1 VIRVHSRR
9 DFIKWASWGCA
20 ASVVPFG
27 LASTETNALSVE
39 QISLKLPRWEANR
52 FRVAILSDPHLNEV
66 RQLELAK
73 QAANAAIAE
82 NPDVI
87 LLPGDFLNHSDPVRI
102 RRLEEFLRIF
112 QGAKCPVLATLG
124 NHDRAVRHVD
134 RIVNCFPSS
143 PVRLLQNE
151 IVDMDGVSIVG
162 LDDALHR
169 KHRPDVINQG
179 KVANSLISVL
189 HEPDYVDDMPSEVKL
204 QISGHSH
211 GGQVCLPTGIPVHIP
226 LGARKYPLGFYPDT
240 KVPLF
245 VSRGVGVTGV
255 PFRMFCRPQL
265 AVLTLNGA

>member
-1 VIRVHSRR
+1 MPSHSRR
-9 DFIKWASWGCA
+9 DFIRWASWGCA

-27 LASTETNALSVE
+27 FASTETNALAVE
-39 QISLKLPRWEANR
+39 HFSLKLPKWEADG
-52 FRVAILSDPHLNEV
+52 FRVAILSDPHLNEA

-73 QAANAAIAE
+73 QAAFDAIAE
-82 NPDVI
+82 KPDAI

-102 RRLEEFLRIF
+102 SRLKEFLGSF
-112 QGAKCPVLATLG
+112 EDAKCPVLATLG
-124 NHDRAVRHVD
+124 NHDRAVRHVE
-134 RIVNCFPSS
+134 RIVSCFPPS
-143 PVRLLQNE
+143 PVRLLLNE
-151 IVDMDGVSIVG
+151 IVEIGGVSIVG

-169 KHRPDVINQG
+169 KHRPDVIDQS
-179 KVANSLISVL
+179 KVAKSLLCVL
-189 HEPDYVDDMPSEVKL
+189 HEPDYVDDMPLSVSL

-265 AVLTLNGA
+265 AVLTLYAA